1 MPSNVVIP
9 SSTGT
14 QPSRGNVE
22 FPNDLEIFGAV
33 HWELAP
39 ILRHGAMFETTSH
52 QGNLLG
58 GAMCPS

>member
-1 MPSNVVIP
+1 
-9 SSTGT
+9 
-14 QPSRGNVE
+14 VE

-39 ILRHGAMFETTSH
+39 ILRHGVFETASH